1 MLKSLF
7 LIWYR
12 QKYLGLKKDLI
23 YKLIKPLALITVDVW
38 GYTKNNEFKRLYKA
52 KAGQQLKLCPVSLVG
67 E

>member
-7 LIWYR
+7 LICYR

-38 GYTKNNEFKRLYKA
+38 GYTKNNEFKRL
-52 KAGQQLKLCPVSLVG
+52 
-67 E
+67 